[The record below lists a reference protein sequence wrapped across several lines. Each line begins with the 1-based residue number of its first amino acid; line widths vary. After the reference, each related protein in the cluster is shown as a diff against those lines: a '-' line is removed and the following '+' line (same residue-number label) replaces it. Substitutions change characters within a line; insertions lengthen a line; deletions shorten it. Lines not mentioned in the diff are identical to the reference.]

1 MCGVAGFINLD
12 GSHAEVRRVQAMS
25 NAISHRGPDGNGTW
39 LECGVALAHRRLAI
53 LDLTSAATQPMMSKC
68 ERYVISYNG
77 EIYNFK
83 ELASELEL
91 GGVKFKSSGDT
102 EVVVE
107 AIAAWGEGA
116 FSKFN
121 GMFALACY
129 DRREKRVFLAR
140 DRFGVKPLYYAVG
153 PKAVLFGSEVKA
165 LLAHRSLSPEIDYE
179 GMAEYLTFQNFFSD
193 RTLFKGVKML
203 PPGTFAS
210 VSLQGDFSTHKYWDF
225 DFADRDA
232 RDVECILEELDV
244 RFRAAVERQSVS
256 DVPVGCYL
264 SGGMDTGSITALAAQ
279 NNTNLCSFTVGFD
292 LTSASGL
299 ELGYDERD
307 VAERLSYLNQTEQY
321 EMVLKAGDMERCIK
335 KLVWHL
341 EEPRVGQSYPNFYA
355 AKLAS
360 RFGKVVLSGA
370 GGDELFAGYPWRYYR
385 AVSSSS
391 FEHFVDDYF
400 GFWQRLLPNNEF
412 KSVTAPIHNQIKHF
426 DRREAFRSVFSNSPF
441 PLASPADYVNQ
452 SLYFESKTF
461 MHGVLV
467 MEDKLSMAHGLETRV
482 PFLDNDLVDLAMGIP
497 VRHKLGNLENVVRL
511 DENEPGSKHARYF
524 SQTSD
529 GKLIMR
535 KLMRRYVPE
544 DIAEGKKRGFSAP
557 DASWFRGES
566 IEYVKRRLMKNDS
579 RIWDYLDRKATQ
591 SLVKAHLDGHENRR
605 LLIWSLLYLEEFL
618 EQFIG
623 SAFYEKVSLELV
635 NEC

>member
-1 MCGVAGFINLD
+1 MCGIAGFVNLD
-12 GSHAEVRRVQAMS
+12 GSNAEARRLQAMS
-25 NAISHRGPDGNGTW
+25 RAIAHRGPDGDGIW
-39 LECGVALAHRRLAI
+39 LERGVALAHRRLAV

-68 ERYVISYNG
+68 ERYIISYNG
-77 EIYNFK
+77 EIYNFR
-83 ELASELEL
+83 ELARELEL
-91 GGVKFKSSGDT
+91 GGVKFRSSGDT

-107 AIAAWGEGA
+107 AIAAWGDEA
-116 FSKFN
+116 FSKFD

-129 DRREKRVFLAR
+129 DRIKKRIILAR
-140 DRFGVKPLYYAVG
+140 DRFGVKPLYYYLSPTKFV
-153 PKAVLFGSEVKA
+153 FGSEVKA
-165 LLAHRSLSPEIDYE
+165 LLAHRSFSAEIDCE
-179 GMAEYLTFQNFFSD
+179 GMAEYLTFQNFFSE

-210 VSLQGDFSTHKYWDF
+210 ISMKGEFSTNQYWDF
-225 DFADRDA
+225 DFGDRDA
-232 RDVECILEELDV
+232 RDVDCIIEDLDA

-264 SGGMDTGSITALAAQ
+264 SGGMDTGSIASLASRK
-279 NNTNLCSFTVGFD
+279 NPNLCSFTVGFD

-307 VAERLSYLNQTEQY
+307 VAERLSYLNYTEQY
-321 EMVLKAGDMERCIK
+321 EMVLKAGDMERCMK
-335 KLVWHL
+335 QLVWHL

-355 AKLAS
+355 SKLAS

-385 AVSSSS
+385 AVRSSS

-400 GFWQRLLPNNEF
+400 EFWQRLLPNNEF
-412 KSVTAPIHNQIKHF
+412 QSVTAPIYDQIKHF
-426 DRREAFRSVFSNSPF
+426 DRREVFRSVFSNPPES
-441 PLASPADYVNQ
+441 LTGPADYVNK
-452 SLYFESKTF
+452 SLYFEAKTF

-482 PFLDNDLVDLAMGIP
+482 PFLDNRLVDLAMGIP
-497 VRHKLGNLENVVRL
+497 VKHKLRNLQAVVRL
-511 DENEPGSKHARYF
+511 DENEPGSKHVRYF
-524 SQTSD
+524 SQSSD

-535 KLMRRYVPE
+535 RLMRRYVPE
-544 DIAEGKKRGFSAP
+544 DIVEGKKRGFSAP

-566 IEYVKRRLMKNDS
+566 IEYVKRRLMTNDAK
-579 RIWDYLDRKATQ
+579 IWDYLDRTATQ
-591 SLVKAHLDGHENRR
+591 TLIKAHLDGNENRR

-618 EQFIG
+618 EQFIVH
-623 SAFYEKVSLELV
+623 SFSEKVS
-635 NEC
+635 